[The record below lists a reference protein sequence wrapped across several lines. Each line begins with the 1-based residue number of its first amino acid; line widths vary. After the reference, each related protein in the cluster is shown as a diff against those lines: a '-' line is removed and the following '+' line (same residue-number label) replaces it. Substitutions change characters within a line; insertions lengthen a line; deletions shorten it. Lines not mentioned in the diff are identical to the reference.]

1 MVMRRSVF
9 IMALLAAMVM
19 LLPNYAEADLFQT
32 AKKAKAKN
40 AEKRRQEQAAWEML
54 DMHDKEDIQAFLT
67 KFPKSSHRDEAK
79 GYITEIDLWDNA
91 CSKNTIEAYQNY
103 LNTTQLNWHS
113 LDASENITYLQK
125 ARDKAAWDKVTDVGT
140 IEAYVNFI
148 ADNPESPYV
157 EDAQTALAQLKQD
170 AAWTAALN
178 SGNLADYE
186 KFVSEFP
193 EAEQKEEAEKK
204 IHELKGQVYYS
215 VGKLNEAYEEFSK
228 AGRDSLTPANYAAFV
243 ECKEYSEFSAL
254 NIYCSED
261 SLNWFIKGHP
271 NSKYIPQVQNY
282 LAIVKARNLSDYAS
296 EYSYDEV
303 RALATD
309 EKTRQTVEGYIT
321 ANRNAQKERERE
333 RRRWRRE
340 ENGGLVNMGL
350 QFLDF
355 GWNGKTDDDVVM
367 NYNLG
372 LYLRIGNYADWVQFV
387 VGVEPGM
394 LMYYK
399 YFSRDYSDK
408 MTQKFH
414 MPVSAH
420 LKLNLFKMGE
430 SSRFFVF
437 GKYQYNAV
445 RAEEAEAKQAWS
457 AGFGF
462 SWKHFDWSF
471 YYRQDMGKPESSGG
485 YTSDSRPHFFGT
497 TMTVYWKL

>member
-1 MVMRRSVF
+1 
-9 IMALLAAMVM
+9 MALLAAMVM

-193 EAEQKEEAEKK
+193 EAEQKE
-204 IHELKGQVYYS
+204 
-215 VGKLNEAYEEFSK
+215 
-228 AGRDSLTPANYAAFV
+228 
-243 ECKEYSEFSAL
+243 
-254 NIYCSED
+254 
-261 SLNWFIKGHP
+261 
-271 NSKYIPQVQNY
+271 
-282 LAIVKARNLSDYAS
+282 
-296 EYSYDEV
+296 
-303 RALATD
+303 
-309 EKTRQTVEGYIT
+309 
-321 ANRNAQKERERE
+321 RERE

-445 RAEEAEAKQAWS
+445 RAEDAEAKQAWS

-462 SWKHFDWSF
+462 SWKHFDWSL

-485 YTSDSRPHFFGT
+485 CTSDSRPHFFGT

>member
-1 MVMRRSVF
+1 
-9 IMALLAAMVM
+9 MALLAAMVM

-282 LAIVKARNLSDYAS
+282 LAIVKARNLSNYAT
-296 EYSYDEV
+296 EYTYKQI
-303 RALATD
+303 RALASD
-309 EKTRQTVEGYIT
+309 KTTRLIVDNYIS
-321 ANRNAQKERERE
+321 ANRNNQKRLKSIERRLEREK
-333 RRRWRRE
+333 
-340 ENGGLVNMGL
+340 NGGLLNMGL
-350 QFLDF
+350 KFLDF
-355 GWNGKTDDDVVM
+355 GWNGKGSGENIICYD
-367 NYNLG
+367 LG
-372 LYLRIGNYADWVQFV
+372 LYLRFGNFADRVQFS
-387 VGVEPGM
+387 VGLEPG
-394 LMYYK
+394 LVAYNE
-399 YFSRDYSDK
+399 DYIYSYTED
-408 MTQKFH
+408 MTTAFH
-414 MPVSAH
+414 MPISAN
-420 LKLNLFKMGE
+420 LKVNLFKMGE
-430 SSRFFVF
+430 SARFFVF

>member
-1 MVMRRSVF
+1 MRRSVF

-282 LAIVKARNLSDYAS
+282 LAIVKARNLSNYAT
-296 EYSYDEV
+296 EYTYKQI
-303 RALATD
+303 RALASD
-309 EKTRQTVEGYIT
+309 KTTRLIVDNYIS
-321 ANRNAQKERERE
+321 ANRNNQKRLKSIERRLEREK
-333 RRRWRRE
+333 
-340 ENGGLVNMGL
+340 NGGLLNMGL
-350 QFLDF
+350 KFLDF
-355 GWNGKTDDDVVM
+355 GWNGKGSGENIICYD
-367 NYNLG
+367 LG
-372 LYLRIGNYADWVQFV
+372 LYLRFGNFADRVQFS
-387 VGVEPGM
+387 VGLEPG
-394 LMYYK
+394 LVAYNE
-399 YFSRDYSDK
+399 DYIYSYTED
-408 MTQKFH
+408 MTTAFH
-414 MPVSAH
+414 MPISAN
-420 LKLNLFKMGE
+420 LKVNLFKMGE
-430 SSRFFVF
+430 SARFFVF

>member
-1 MVMRRSVF
+1 
-9 IMALLAAMVM
+9 MAMLAAMVM
-19 LLPNYAEADLFQT
+19 LLPNYAKADLRKT
-32 AKKAKAKN
+32 AQQAKAKN

-54 DMHDKEDIQAFLT
+54 DMYDKEGIQEFLT
-67 KFPKSSHRDEAK
+67 KFPKSSHRDKAK
-79 GYITEIDLWDNA
+79 GYITEIDLWNNA
-91 CSKNTIEAYQNY
+91 LSKNTIEAYQNY
-103 LNTTQLNWHS
+103 LNTTQLYWYSN
-113 LDASENITYLQK
+113 DASENITYLQK
-125 ARDKAAWDKVTDVGT
+125 ARDKAAWDKVTDLGT
-140 IEAYVNFI
+140 IEAYEKFL

-157 EDAQTALAQLKQD
+157 EDAQTALAQLKRD
-170 AAWTAALN
+170 AAWAAAVE

-193 EAEQKEEAEKK
+193 DAEQTEEAEKK

-215 VGKLNEAYEEFSK
+215 VGKLNEAYNEFSK
-228 AGRDSLTPANYAAFV
+228 VGRDNLTPTNYAAFV
-243 ECKEYSEFSAL
+243 ECEEYSEFSAL

-271 NSKYIPQVQNY
+271 NSKYVPQVKNY

-296 EYSYDEV
+296 EYKYDEA

-321 ANRNAQKERERE
+321 ANRNAQKERERQ

-340 ENGGLVNMGL
+340 ENGGLLNIGL
-350 QFLDF
+350 KFIDF
-355 GWNGKTDDDVVM
+355 GWNGKADEDEVIL
-367 NYNLG
+367 NYNFG
-372 LYLRIGNYADWVQFV
+372 LYLRLGNYADWVQLA

-394 LMYYK
+394 LFYYED
-399 YFSRDYSDK
+399 FSRDYSDK
-408 MTQKFH
+408 MTTKFH
-414 MPVSAH
+414 MPISAN
-420 LKLNLFKMGE
+420 LKLNLFKMKE
-430 SSRFFVF
+430 NSRFFVF

-445 RAEEAEAKQAWS
+445 RAEDAEAKQAWS

-471 YYRQDMGKPESSGG
+471 YYRQDMGKPDRSGG

-497 TMTVYWKL
+497 TMTAYWKL

>member
-282 LAIVKARNLSDYAS
+282 LAIVKARNLSNYAT
-296 EYSYDEV
+296 EYTYKQI
-303 RALATD
+303 RALASD
-309 EKTRQTVEGYIT
+309 KTTRLIVDNYIS
-321 ANRNAQKERERE
+321 ANRNNQKRLKSIERRLEREK
-333 RRRWRRE
+333 
-340 ENGGLVNMGL
+340 NGGLLNMGL
-350 QFLDF
+350 KFLDF
-355 GWNGKTDDDVVM
+355 GWNGKGSGENIICYD
-367 NYNLG
+367 LG
-372 LYLRIGNYADWVQFV
+372 LYLRFGNFADRVQFS
-387 VGVEPGM
+387 VGLEPG
-394 LMYYK
+394 LVAYNE
-399 YFSRDYSDK
+399 DYIYSYTED
-408 MTQKFH
+408 MTTAFH
-414 MPVSAH
+414 MPISAN
-420 LKLNLFKMGE
+420 LKVNLFKMGE
-430 SSRFFVF
+430 SARFFVF

>member
-1 MVMRRSVF
+1 
-9 IMALLAAMVM
+9 MALLAAMAM
-19 LLPNYAEADLFQT
+19 LLPNYAEADLIQT

-40 AEKRRQEQAAWEML
+40 AEKRRQEQAEWEVL
-54 DMHDKEDIQAFLT
+54 DISNKDAIQAFLT

-91 CSKNTIEAYQNY
+91 RSKNTIEAYQNY
-103 LNTTQLNWHS
+103 LNTTQLDWHS
-113 LDASENITYLQK
+113 YEASENITCLQK
-125 ARDKAAWDKVTDVGT
+125 ARDKAAWDKVTATGT
-140 IEAYVNFI
+140 IEAYEQFI
-148 ADNPESPYV
+148 TDNPESPYV

-193 EAEQKEEAEKK
+193 EAEQKEAAEKK
-204 IHELKGQVYYS
+204 IHELKGQAYYS
-215 VGKLNEAYEEFSK
+215 AGKLNEAYNEFCK
-228 AGRDSLTPANYAAFV
+228 VGRDSLTPSNYAAFV

-271 NSKYIPQVQNY
+271 NSKYIPQVKNY
-282 LAIVKARNLSDYAS
+282 LAIVKAKNLSDYAS
-296 EYSYDEV
+296 EYNYDEA

-321 ANRNAQKERERE
+321 ANRNAQKERARE
-333 RRRWRRE
+333 HRRWRRE
-340 ENGGLVNMGL
+340 QNGGLLNMGL

-355 GWNGKTDDDVVM
+355 GWNGKTGDDVVM

-372 LYLRIGNYADWVQFV
+372 LYLRIGNYADWVQFA

-394 LMYYK
+394 LMYYE

-408 MTQKFH
+408 MTTKFH
-414 MPVSAH
+414 MPISAN
-420 LKLNLFKMGE
+420 LKVNLFKTGE

-445 RAEEAEAKQAWS
+445 RDKSLEPTQAWG

-462 SWKHFDWSF
+462 SWKHFDWTF
-471 YYRQDMGKPESSGG
+471 YYRQDIGSPTATETVFGEYQLYGG
-485 YTSDSRPHFFGT
+485 HQHFFGT
-497 TMTVYWKL
+497 TMTAYWKL